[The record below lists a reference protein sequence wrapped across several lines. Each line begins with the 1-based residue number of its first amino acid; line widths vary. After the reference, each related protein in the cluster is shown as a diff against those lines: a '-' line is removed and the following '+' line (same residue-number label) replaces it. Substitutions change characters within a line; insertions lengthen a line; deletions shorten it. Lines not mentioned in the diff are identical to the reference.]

1 MVASLIWRYL
11 LTQGCTM
18 YVATPTQTNF
28 IWKIGK
34 KEHHKNITEPREQI
48 RSLCIVMLRDI
59 ISMPSSD
66 NVVATKGSDE
76 NSVGVF
82 F

>member
-11 LTQGCTM
+11 LTLGCTM

-34 KEHHKNITEPREQI
+34 KEHHKTITEPREQI
-48 RSLCIVMLRDI
+48 RSL
-59 ISMPSSD
+59 
-66 NVVATKGSDE
+66 
-76 NSVGVF
+76 
-82 F
+82 